1 MDTPAEAGKC
11 DCSVHKEGK
20 GPTQQP
26 FNMHQGYGHD
36 FNASPPTP
44 VRPRSLRTPFTS
56 SSKSTPSAVCS
67 PESRSALRHADI
79 AASRGIKNRYIGAA
93 ETSFDPRYRGCF
105 GPRLSLQNRPT
116 EPSPGP
122 DDVVPCRPA
131 FRQALPL
138 FNAATRAVERSNW
151 VFAPARWFHN
161 WSSQFHLDQIWA
173 DRVDGVLSHS
183 GRLYFSSV
191 KGGVD
196 LRAGCRLS
204 SAGPPLLP
212 AEERRPKLSAMAE
225 LRAQPVMAASS
236 RSFWRTERR
245 LPVPVRENPLMPRSI
260 L

>member
-138 FNAATRAVERSNW
+138 FNAATRAGGGSRTAWQLHRKNLACEPKGDEGKKRRSS
-151 VFAPARWFHN
+151 R
-161 WSSQFHLDQIWA
+161 WSSGGEGEKRWL
-173 DRVDGVLSHS
+173 RKVD
-183 GRLYFSSV
+183 V
-191 KGGVD
+191 K
-196 LRAGCRLS
+196 
-204 SAGPPLLP
+204 P
-212 AEERRPKLSAMAE
+212 
-225 LRAQPVMAASS
+225 
-236 RSFWRTERR
+236 
-245 LPVPVRENPLMPRSI
+245 
-260 L
+260 